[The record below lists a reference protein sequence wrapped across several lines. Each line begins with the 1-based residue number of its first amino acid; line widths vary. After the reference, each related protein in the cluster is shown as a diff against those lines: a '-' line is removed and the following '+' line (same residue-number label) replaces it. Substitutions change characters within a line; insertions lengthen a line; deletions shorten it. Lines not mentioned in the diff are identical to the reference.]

1 LDYAISSHA
10 ALSELFKS
18 AATKTCGSYF
28 DHPAFFKGDS
38 ARSNLRLEAKQLSAE
53 RGKART
59 GNLWHPLV
67 AVENHVALFA
77 LGEKHAQSPTGN
89 SKNPA
94 RKVKMFEYAAVKFR
108 DTIFGPDNE
117 YVSLSNIKLGLIWS
131 ARQLPLLDAAAQSD

>member
-94 RKVKMFEYAAVKFR
+94 REGKNVRVRSGKVPRHNFWTRQRIRQSFEHKIGVDLERPTTAVAGCGSSK
-108 DTIFGPDNE
+108 
-117 YVSLSNIKLGLIWS
+117 
-131 ARQLPLLDAAAQSD
+131 